1 MLAAVADFLE
11 TATRLG
17 FVPAQDRPQGGVRTY
32 TAPANRFLTHW
43 LHVYEDGT
51 ALLTWEFA
59 VADYLLE
66 RGIQLGSSES
76 LNLFMFPAE
85 DQRGPQDPA
94 WLTHAL
100 DQVEA
105 RLRSVN
111 FADPESQR

>member
-1 MLAAVADFLE
+1 MLATVVDFLE
-11 TATRLG
+11 TVERYG
-17 FVPAQDRPQGGVRTY
+17 FEPAQDRPQRGVRTY
-32 TAPANRFLTHW
+32 TVQPNRFLTYW
-43 LHVYEDGT
+43 LHVYEDAT

-76 LNLFMFPAE
+76 LNLFMFPVE
-85 DQRGPQDPA
+85 DERGPQDPA

-105 RLRSVN
+105 RLRSVD
-111 FADPESQR
+111 FAEPGPA